1 MKPYIIITH
10 LGGSRMGQ
18 IDGFLT
24 SKFSEL
30 IIGRDPNANIKFDII
45 RDGIVGHQQA
55 KISLDK
61 VSQQYYL
68 QDLGSRN
75 GTFINKRRS
84 LGSVKLKPGDI
95 IQVGLDGPAI
105 EFDISEELVSK
116 TVAQTKPR
124 IVLEHLNGSKGG
136 QIDYISLNDFRELT
150 IGRDATSMILY
161 DANKDTAVSRDHAK
175 ITLDPKDRTKF
186 LITDLQSRNGTFLND
201 KKVLGSTP
209 LQSKDK
215 VKFGFEGPSFLF
227 LLT

>member
-10 LGGSRMGQ
+10 LGGSHIGQ

-30 IIGRDPNANIKFDII
+30 IIGRDPKANIKFDII
-45 RDGIVGHQQA
+45 RDGIVGNQQA

-75 GTFINKRRS
+75 GTF
-84 LGSVKLKPGDI
+84 
-95 IQVGLDGPAI
+95 
-105 EFDISEELVSK
+105 
-116 TVAQTKPR
+116 
-124 IVLEHLNGSKGG
+124 
-136 QIDYISLNDFRELT
+136 
-150 IGRDATSMILY
+150 
-161 DANKDTAVSRDHAK
+161 
-175 ITLDPKDRTKF
+175 
-186 LITDLQSRNGTFLND
+186 LND

-209 LQSKDK
+209 LQPKDK

-227 LLT
+227 LVT

>member
-10 LGGSRMGQ
+10 LGGSHIGQ

-30 IIGRDPNANIKFDII
+30 IIGRDPKANIKFDII
-45 RDGIVGHQQA
+45 RDGIVGNQQA

-84 LGSVKLKPGDI
+84 LGAVKLKPGDI
-95 IQVGLDGPAI
+95 IQVGLDGPAV
-105 EFDISEELVSK
+105 EFDISEELVNK
-116 TVAQTKPR
+116 TVAQAKPR
-124 IVLEHLNGSKGG
+124 IVLEHHNGSKAG

-150 IGRDATSMILY
+150 IGRDANSMILY
-161 DANKDTAVSRDHAK
+161 DANRDTAVSRNHAK
-175 ITLDPKDRTKF
+175 ITLDAKDKTVF

-209 LQSKDK
+209 LQPKDK

-227 LLT
+227 LVT